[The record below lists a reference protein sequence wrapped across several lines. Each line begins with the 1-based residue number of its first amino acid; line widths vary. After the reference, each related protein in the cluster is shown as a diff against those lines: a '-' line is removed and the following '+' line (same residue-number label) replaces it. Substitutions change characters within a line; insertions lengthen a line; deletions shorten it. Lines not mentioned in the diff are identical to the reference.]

1 MVSMKTH
8 RFILFIYGLLIT
20 ASVWAAGKKEVEAVT
35 MVSYE
40 QGWSDSEGT
49 LALKNNTNEDVR
61 NVTFLMTYL
70 DMSGRQLD
78 YEEYTLQVNIKP
90 GMTKKVDIPAYEHDR
105 EYAYYTSEALYPSR
119 KFKVKYELKDYNVV
133 AEATDQGVDLTDD
146 DSSSSDAYSRGMGEG
161 MSILI
166 GLLALVVV
174 LGIVVG
180 MYALVG
186 SMARD
191 RNRSAT
197 LWILASIIG
206 NPLLIIIILLCIGNA
221 DDTEKKESY

>member
-8 RFILFIYGLLIT
+8 RFILFIYGMLIT

-40 QGWSDSEGT
+40 QGWTDSEGT

-105 EYAYYTSEALYPSR
+105 DYSYYTSEAGYPPH
-119 KFKVKYELKDYNVV
+119 KFKVKYELKGYNVV
-133 AEATDQGVDLTDD
+133 ADATDQGVDLSDEE
-146 DSSSSDAYSRGMGEG
+146 SSSSDSYSRGMGEG

-166 GLLALVVV
+166 GLLALVFV

-197 LWILASIIG
+197 LWILASIVG

-221 DDTEKKESY
+221 GDTDKKESY